1 MKQQE
6 VIIKFKIDED
16 MSKESKM
23 DIIYDLIN
31 EIQDRYMYVTEVKID
46 NEKVFEFDD
55 TKFNKEVE

>member
-31 EIQDRYMYVTEVKID
+31 EIQDRYMYVTDVKID
-46 NEKVFEFDD
+46 GETVFTFDD
-55 TKFNKEVE
+55 TKYNQ